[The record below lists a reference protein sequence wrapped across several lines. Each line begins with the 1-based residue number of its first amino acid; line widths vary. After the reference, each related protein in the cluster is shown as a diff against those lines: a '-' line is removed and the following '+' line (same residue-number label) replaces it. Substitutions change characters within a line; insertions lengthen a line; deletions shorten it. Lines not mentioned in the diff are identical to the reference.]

1 MNNIKVCIKGK
12 NINNYIK
19 WLIKQKIP
27 IVKLDI
33 INYKELHI
41 IIDNKYYP
49 KLKKYSKT
57 YQVYIIEKYG
67 YLNIINKIK
76 NNYIKITS
84 LIIAIFFLYFLT
96 NIIFTIDII
105 SNDREMTNLIS
116 KELEKNNI
124 KKYKFK
130 KSYKELE
137 NIKSKIL
144 SDNKE
149 VLEWLEIESSGT
161 KYIVKYVERKI
172 EYKEN
177 SYNYQSITARKDA
190 VITDIRAY
198 TGERIKLP
206 GDYIKKGDIAISGI
220 LEKTDGTKLYSKAS
234 GYVLGEVWYKVD
246 IEYPYTYYEEL
257 VTGRHKLVPTL
268 KILNHE
274 LAIFPYKKYKK
285 FTTKEKIILK
295 DIFNIFKLTLDEEYE
310 AKIIEEIYTE
320 DEVIDKSINIAK
332 EKLLKSNNKIKNIN
346 NEIVLNKEN
355 KNTKIKLTIF
365 FSVIE
370 DITKV
375 IEVKK
380 EEIIDNY

>member
-27 IVKLDI
+27 IIKLDI
-33 INYKELHI
+33 INYQELQV
-41 IIDNKYYP
+41 IIDNKYYH
-49 KLKKYSKT
+49 KLKNYSKT
-57 YQVYIIEKYG
+57 YQVYIIRKYG
-67 YLNIINKIK
+67 YLNIINKIN
-76 NNYIKITS
+76 NNYIKIIS

-105 SNDREMTNLIS
+105 SNDKEMTNLIT
-116 KELEKNNI
+116 KELEKYNI
-124 KKYKFK
+124 KKYHFK
-130 KSYKELE
+130 KDYNSLE

-161 KYIVKYVERKI
+161 KYIVKYVERKK
-172 EYKEN
+172 ESKEN
-177 SYNYQSITARKDA
+177 GYNYQSITASKDA
-190 VITDIRAY
+190 IITDIRAY
-198 TGERIKLP
+198 TGERLKLP
-206 GDYIKKGDIAISGI
+206 GDYIKKGDVAISGI
-220 LEKTDGTKLYSKAS
+220 LEKTDGTKLYSKAN
-234 GYVLGEVWYKVD
+234 GYVWGEVWYKVD

-268 KILNHE
+268 KVLNYE
-274 LAIFPYKKYKK
+274 LALFPYKKYKK
-285 FTTKEKIILK
+285 FTTKENVLLK

-310 AKIIEEIYTE
+310 AKVIEEIYTE
-320 DEVIDKSINIAK
+320 EEVIDKSIKIAK
-332 EKLLKSNNKIKNIN
+332 ERLLANNNKIKSIN
-346 NEIVLNKEN
+346 NEIILNKEN
-355 KNTKIKLTIF
+355 KTTKIKLTIF
-365 FSVIE
+365 FSTIE

>member
-27 IVKLDI
+27 IIKLDI
-33 INYKELHI
+33 INYKELQV
-41 IIDNKYYP
+41 IIDNKYYH
-49 KLKKYSKT
+49 KLKNYSKT
-57 YQVYIIEKYG
+57 YQVYIIRKYG
-67 YLNIINKIK
+67 YLNIINKIN
-76 NNYIKITS
+76 NNYIKIIS

-105 SNDREMTNLIS
+105 SNDKEMTNLIT
-116 KELEKNNI
+116 KELEKYNI
-124 KKYKFK
+124 KKYHFK
-130 KSYKELE
+130 KDYNSLE

-161 KYIVKYVERKI
+161 KYIVKYVERKK
-172 EYKEN
+172 ESKEN
-177 SYNYQSITARKDA
+177 GYNYQSITASKDA
-190 VITDIRAY
+190 IITDIRAY
-198 TGERIKLP
+198 TGERLKLP
-206 GDYIKKGDIAISGI
+206 GDYIKKGDVAISGI
-220 LEKTDGTKLYSKAS
+220 LEKTDGTKLYSKAN
-234 GYVLGEVWYKVD
+234 GYVWGEVWYKVD

-268 KILNHE
+268 KVLNYE
-274 LAIFPYKKYKK
+274 LALFPYKKYKK
-285 FTTKEKIILK
+285 FTTKENVLLK

-310 AKIIEEIYTE
+310 AKVIEEIYTE
-320 DEVIDKSINIAK
+320 EEVIDKSIKIAK
-332 EKLLKSNNKIKNIN
+332 ERLLANNNKIKSIN
-346 NEIVLNKEN
+346 NEIILNKEN
-355 KNTKIKLTIF
+355 KTTKIKLTIF
-365 FSVIE
+365 FSTIE